1 MFTQAEM
8 RELRPVSAS
17 CPAGW
22 LSLDLVK
29 EVAASEDS
37 VSAAQRAFYNAA
49 LPALPALLLGFVSL
63 EGRHLVSAKTAHWPT
78 AWHDAWR
85 TSCSVL
91 S

>member
-1 MFTQAEM
+1 M
-8 RELRPVSAS
+8 RDLRPTIESR
-17 CPAGW
+17 PAGW

-29 EVAASEDS
+29 EVAESEDS

-63 EGRHLVSAKTAHWPT
+63 EGRHLVCVPTAHWPA